1 MMTRMWSSDNFATN
15 NILGTLHDIL
25 DDAGPLTC
33 RAEIVRNHINGYR
46 GSSHKWTM
54 EREDLK

>member
-25 DDAGPLTC
+25 DEALTG
-33 RAEIVRNHINGYR
+33 RAEIVRNHINGYGGLFTQIDDGAR
-46 GSSHKWTM
+46 I
-54 EREDLK
+54 